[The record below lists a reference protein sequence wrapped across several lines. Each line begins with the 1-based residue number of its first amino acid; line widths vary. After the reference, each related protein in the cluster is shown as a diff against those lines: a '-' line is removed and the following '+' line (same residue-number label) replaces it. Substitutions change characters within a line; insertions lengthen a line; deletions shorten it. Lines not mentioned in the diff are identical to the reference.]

1 MKSAIDHA
9 AAVSAGHIDEATR
22 AWLQIAFSQWLAGEK
37 LENALRLDRAARL
50 RERNQA
56 LLDAAALVDT
66 GAGPWHTAGK
76 LAQAIRFHRERVAH
90 RIRRD
95 PATEL
100 GELDKKIHRALAI
113 GGRCPTSQRRLHD
126 LIR

>member
-1 MKSAIDHA
+1 MSRAIVEKALTGNVDRE
-9 AAVSAGHIDEATR
+9 VCD
-22 AWLQIAFSQWLAGEK
+22 WLQRGLVEYLAGAGE
-37 LENALRLDRAARL
+37 LDQCLRLDRAARL
-50 RERNQA
+50 RERKQA

-113 GGRCPTSQRRLHD
+113 GGRCPTSQRRLYD

>member
-1 MKSAIDHA
+1 MSRAIVEKALTGNVDRE
-9 AAVSAGHIDEATR
+9 VCD
-22 AWLQIAFSQWLAGEK
+22 WLQRGLVEYLAGAGE
-37 LENALRLDRAARL
+37 LDQCLRLDRAARL